1 MNIKVVHNVEDL
13 KALVSA
19 YKKEGKKIA
28 FVPTMG
34 ALHDG
39 HISLI
44 HKGKEHADIVI
55 SSIYVNQSQ
64 FNNPSDFDNYP
75 RTVEKDLEKLENA
88 TCNIAFLPNQKDMES
103 IALYDQFDLS
113 HFDLHMEGKNRPGH
127 FKGVAEV
134 VYRFFKI
141 IDPDYAVFGEKDYMQ
156 CIVIQR
162 LVQEFF
168 PDLEIVVSE
177 TIREKSGLAMSSRN
191 KLLSAKAS
199 NTCKIL
205 SQLLIELKEK
215 LNTFNNL
222 EDIKSW
228 QNEQLVKFS
237 EINFEYFEIV
247 KDGDIEPIESIEKGQ
262 SLRSCICGVVDNV
275 RLIDNMLLN

>member
-1 MNIKVVHNVEDL
+1 MNIKVVQNVEDL
-13 KALVSA
+13 EALVSD
-19 YKKEGKKIA
+19 YKDDGKKIA
-28 FVPTMG
+28 FIPTMG

-44 HKGKEHADIVI
+44 NKGKKLADIVI

-64 FNNPSDFDNYP
+64 FNSLSDFDNYP
-75 RTVEKDLEKLENA
+75 RTIEEDLEKLENA
-88 TCNIAFLPNQKDMES
+88 ECNIVFLPNQKEMES
-103 IALYDQFDLS
+103 VALYDKFDLS
-113 HFDLHMEGKNRPGH
+113 RFDLHMEGKNRPGH

-141 IDPDYAVFGEKDYMQ
+141 VDPDYAVFGEKDYMQ
-156 CIVIQR
+156 CILIKG
-162 LVQEFF
+162 LVKEFF

-191 KLLSAKAS
+191 KLLSEKAS
-199 NTCKIL
+199 NTSKTL

-215 LNTFNNL
+215 LMGFNSI
-222 EDIKSW
+222 EEIKSW
-228 QNEQLVKFS
+228 QNEQLAKFS

-247 KDGDIEPIESIEKGQ
+247 KDGEIEPIKSIEKDLA
-262 SLRSCICGVVDNV
+262 LRSCICGVVDDI